1 MIELSV
7 EGNNFSIHCEIEG
20 QALTSLRQL
29 PYTPGV
35 YIIKKNEKVV
45 YVGSSVSLWMR
56 FNGNENQNHHILT
69 KAIEGDQCTL
79 EFMEMLDTTYEELR
93 MIEGELYDQY
103 EPEWNEER
111 PSPHR
116 VASAKVYPNTR
127 EGVMLNEMAKKADVE
142 PQTKLNHIV
151 REAYQQSDE
160 PKYVD
165 QTLVEM
171 TPEQALMCK
180 YQAGVLQKI
189 WEKFDD
195 EYDWSD
201 SLIPIG
207 SGIIAKIST
216 TKNKKYLCL
225 EMEELK
231 EAHPELVDTKLEF
244 DYSNVE
250 AILPPNDYPD
260 LYSTTY
266 KLNTKVLG
274 KLEKLPESIT
284 VIEEKRKRITF

>member
-1 MIELSV
+1 MINLSANGV
-7 EGNNFSIHCEIEG
+7 NFSIYCEIEG
-20 QALTSLRQL
+20 QALESLKQL

-35 YIIKKNEKVV
+35 YIIKKNEKIV
-45 YVGSSVSLWMR
+45 YVGSTGSLWMR
-56 FNGNENQNHHILT
+56 FNGIDDDNHHILS
-69 KAIEGDQCTL
+69 KAQDGDILTL
-79 EFMEMLDTTYEELR
+79 EFLEMLDTDYKELR
-93 MIEGELYDQY
+93 RLEGEVYDQY

-116 VASAKVYPNTR
+116 VASAKIYPNTR
-127 EGVMLNEMAKKADVE
+127 EGVMVNEMAKKADVT

-151 REAYQQSDE
+151 REAYRQKDE
-160 PKYVD
+160 PKCVD
-165 QTLVEM
+165 PTLVEM

-201 SLIPIG
+201 SL
-207 SGIIAKIST
+207 ST

-274 KLEKLPESIT
+274 TLENIPESIT